1 MKNKNVSLALV
12 CASCYAL
19 QMHAHAGPRLLPF
32 QGRLSDANGQA
43 IPDGARVVQ
52 FKIYDAPV
60 GGRAVWNGEVQ
71 KLSVNGGLVSTLLG
85 TKADLSGVDF
95 NREIYLELTVDANRD
110 DLITPADPP
119 LLPRQSILPAVF
131 AVESANS
138 RRLEGYGWSALFG
151 TNNPAEGTF
160 LSSKIGDDTLTA
172 AKLRDG
178 AVTTAKIADGAV
190 MPQKL
195 NTMGASAGQALT
207 FNGTNVTWTQINAV
221 NAINANHAADSS
233 HLNGFDWSALFDNG
247 DPQSG
252 NITVQNLGSRAA
264 VYTKDLFASGVSY
277 LTGSATL
284 ISGRLYAPSIGA
296 AMSLNDTAIFLRNVG
311 DFNHFLSWGDSH
323 AGQTGFDG
331 PLLVG
336 YAGGVLGTTSDW
348 TLRWF
353 RNGNVVTRGSLFQGS
368 DRNLKENF
376 TSVDPAEILAKV
388 SAMPITRWN
397 YKDDPAVQHLGP
409 MAQDFRA
416 AFALGAD
423 EKTICVVDS
432 EGVALAAIQG
442 LNKKVDEL
450 NQKVGEQGSELLELV
465 KQQKK
470 QIEALQAELNA
481 LKAGR

>member
-12 CASCYAL
+12 WASWCAL
-19 QMHAHAGPRLLPF
+19 QMHAHAGAPLLPF

-95 NREIYLELTVDANRD
+95 NREIYLELTVDANDD
-110 DLITPADPP
+110 DLINLADPP

-160 LSSKIGDDTLTA
+160 LSSKIGDNTLTA
-172 AKLRDG
+172 AKLRDD
-178 AVTTAKIADGAV
+178 AVTTGKIADGAV
-190 MPQKL
+190 TAQKL
-195 NTMGASAGQALT
+195 NTTGASAGQALT
-207 FNGTNVTWTQINAV
+207 FNGTNVAWTQINAV

-233 HLNGFDWSALFDNG
+233 HLNGFDWSALFDNSN
-247 DPQSG
+247 PQSG
-252 NITVQNLGSRAA
+252 TMTVQNFVSRTT
-264 VYTKDLFASGVSY
+264 VYSTDLVVSGRSF
-277 LTGSATL
+277 LNGPATL
-284 ISGRLYAPSIGA
+284 VSGQLLAPSIGLS
-296 AMSLNDTAIFLRNVG
+296 MSLNDWPIYFRNPG
-311 DFNHFLSWGDSH
+311 DFNHYLVWGNSH

-336 YAGGVLGTTSDW
+336 LGGGVLGSTGNW

-353 RNGNVVTRGSLFQGS
+353 NNGNILTRGSLFQGS

-376 TSVDPAEILAKV
+376 TSVDPAQILAKV
-388 SAMPITRWN
+388 SALPITRWN
-397 YKDDPAVQHLGP
+397 YKDDPTVPHLGP
-409 MAQDFRA
+409 VAQDFRA
-416 AFALGAD
+416 AFALGRD

-432 EGVALAAIQG
+432 EGVSLAAIQG
-442 LNKKVDEL
+442 LNKKVDE
-450 NQKVGEQGSELLELV
+450 NRNELFELV
-465 KQQKK
+465 KQQKE
-470 QIEALQAELNA
+470 QIEALKAELNA